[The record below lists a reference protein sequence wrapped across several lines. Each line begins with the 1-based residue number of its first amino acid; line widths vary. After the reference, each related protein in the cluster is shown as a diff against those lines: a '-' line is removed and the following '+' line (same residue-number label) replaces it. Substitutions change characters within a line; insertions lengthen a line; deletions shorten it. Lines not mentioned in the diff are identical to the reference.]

1 MMRATRCLPVL
12 AVAVLV
18 SVGAAGCGPTAPT
31 DQPTTS
37 QATNESTEGTKPGP
51 VVLDVTIID
60 GEVTP
65 RGARVQL
72 RVGQPLTLS
81 VHSDT
86 ADELHVHTDPE
97 QEFEIKA
104 NDNQRFTFAVDQPG
118 KVAVEVHQ
126 LDVVIA
132 EVLVRK

>member
-1 MMRATRCLPVL
+1 MALVL
-12 AVAVLV
+12 
-18 SVGAAGCGPTAPT
+18 AAGCGTATTP
-31 DQPTTS
+31 DQPTAS

-65 RGARVQL
+65 RGARVEL
-72 RVGQPLTLS
+72 KVGQPLTLS

-86 ADELHVHTDPE
+86 ADEVHVHTDPE
-97 QEFEIKA
+97 QEFAVKA
-104 NDNQRFTFAVDQPG
+104 NTSQRFTFTVDQPG
-118 KVAVEVHQ
+118 KVAVEVHD
-126 LDVVIA
+126 LDAVIA

>member
-1 MMRATRCLPVL
+1 MMRVTRWLPSL
-12 AVAVLV
+12 ALAVLV
-18 SVGAAGCGPTAPT
+18 LAGAAGCGPATTT

-51 VVLDVTIID
+51 VVLDVTMID

-72 RVGQPLTLS
+72 KVGQPLTLS
-81 VHSDT
+81 VHSDS

-97 QEFEIKA
+97 QEFVVKA
-104 NDNQRFTFAVDQPG
+104 NSNQRFTFTVDRPG
-118 KVAVEVHQ
+118 KVAVEVHD

>member
-1 MMRATRCLPVL
+1 MMRRTWCLPLLGLV
-12 AVAVLV
+12 VLV
-18 SVGAAGCGPTAPT
+18 LGAAGCETTTTPDPPTA
-31 DQPTTS
+31 S

-51 VVLDVTIID
+51 MALDVTIID

-65 RGARVQL
+65 RGARVEL
-72 RVGQPLTLS
+72 KVGQPLTLS

-97 QEFEIKA
+97 QEFA
-104 NDNQRFTFAVDQPG
+104 VNPTSNQRFTFRVDRPS
-118 KVAVEVHQ
+118 KVAVELHD

-132 EVLVRK
+132 ELLVRK

>member
-1 MMRATRCLPVL
+1 MMRAKWCLPVL
-12 AVAVLV
+12 ALAF
-18 SVGAAGCGPTAPT
+18 AAGCGTTATP
-31 DQPTTS
+31 DQPAAS

-51 VVLDVTIID
+51 MALDVTIID

-65 RGARVQL
+65 RGARVEL

-97 QEFEIKA
+97 QEFEVKA
-104 NDNQRFTFAVDQPG
+104 KGNQRFTFTVDRPG
-118 KVAVEVHQ
+118 TVVVELHQ
-126 LDVVIA
+126 RDVVIA
-132 EVLVRK
+132 ELLVRK

>member
-1 MMRATRCLPVL
+1 MMRRTWCIPVL
-12 AVAVLV
+12 ALVL
-18 SVGAAGCGPTAPT
+18 AACGPTNPT
-31 DQPTTS
+31 ITTNQPTAS
-37 QATNESTEGTKPGP
+37 ATNESTEGTKPGP

-72 RVGQPLTLS
+72 KVNQPLTLS
-81 VHSDT
+81 VHSDS

-97 QEFEIKA
+97 QEFAVKA
-104 NDNQRFTFAVDQPG
+104 NSNQRFTFTVDQPG
-118 KVAVEVHQ
+118 KVAVEVHD

>member
-1 MMRATRCLPVL
+1 MMRRTWCLPVL
-12 AVAVLV
+12 ALVLT
-18 SVGAAGCGPTAPT
+18 AGCGTTTTPGQPTA
-31 DQPTTS
+31 S

-65 RGARVQL
+65 RGARVEL
-72 RVGQPLTLS
+72 KVGQPLTLS

-86 ADELHVHTDPE
+86 ADEVHVHTDPE
-97 QEFEIKA
+97 QEFKVKA
-104 NDNQRFTFAVDQPG
+104 GSNKRFTFTVDQPG
-118 KVAVEVHQ
+118 KVAVEVHD
-126 LDVVIA
+126 LDAVIA

>member
-1 MMRATRCLPVL
+1 LAFVL
-12 AVAVLV
+12 AA
-18 SVGAAGCGPTAPT
+18 CGPTNT
-31 DQPTTS
+31 TNTTNQPTAS
-37 QATNESTEGTKPGP
+37 VTNESTEGTKPGP

-72 RVGQPLTLS
+72 KVDQPLTLS
-81 VHSDT
+81 VRSDS

-97 QEFEIKA
+97 QEFAVKA
-104 NDNQRFTFAVDQPG
+104 NSNQRFTFTVDRPG
-118 KVAVEVHQ
+118 KVAVEVHD

>member
-1 MMRATRCLPVL
+1 MMRRTWCAPVL
-12 AVAVLV
+12 ALVLTT
-18 SVGAAGCGPTAPT
+18 GCGTTTPPG
-31 DQPTTS
+31 QPTPS

-65 RGARVQL
+65 RGARVEL
-72 RVGQPLTLS
+72 KVGQPLTLS

-86 ADELHVHTDPE
+86 ADEVHVHTDPE
-97 QEFEIKA
+97 QEFKVKA
-104 NDNQRFTFAVDQPG
+104 GGSERFTFTVDRPG
-118 KVAVEVHQ
+118 KVAIEVHD
-126 LDVVIA
+126 LDAVIA

>member
-1 MMRATRCLPVL
+1 MMRRTWCVPVL
-12 AVAVLV
+12 ALILT
-18 SVGAAGCGPTAPT
+18 AGCGTASTPGQST
-31 DQPTTS
+31 AS

-65 RGARVQL
+65 RGARVEL
-72 RVGQPLTLS
+72 KVGQPLTLS

-86 ADELHVHTDPE
+86 ADEVHVHTDPE
-97 QEFEIKA
+97 QEFKVKA
-104 NDNQRFTFAVDQPG
+104 DSNQRFTFSVDQPG
-118 KVAVEVHQ
+118 KVAVEVHD
-126 LDVVIA
+126 LDAVIA

>member
-1 MMRATRCLPVL
+1 MMRRTWCLPVL
-12 AVAVLV
+12 ALVLV
-18 SVGAAGCGPTAPT
+18 ACGPTNT
-31 DQPTTS
+31 TTQPTES
-37 QATNESTEGTKPGP
+37 ATNESTEGMKPGP
-51 VVLDVTIID
+51 VVLDVTIIA

-72 RVGQPLTLS
+72 KVDQPLTLS
-81 VHSDT
+81 VHSDS

-97 QEFEIKA
+97 QEFAVKA
-104 NDNQRFTFAVDQPG
+104 NSNQRFTFTVDQPG
-118 KVAVEVHQ
+118 KVAVEVHD

>member
-1 MMRATRCLPVL
+1 MMRRTWWLPALTLVL
-12 AVAVLV
+12 T
-18 SVGAAGCGPTAPT
+18 AGCGTTTTP
-31 DQPTTS
+31 DQPTAS
-37 QATNESTEGTKPGP
+37 QPTNESTEDTKPGP

-65 RGARVQL
+65 RGARVDL

-86 ADELHVHTDPE
+86 ADEVHIHTDPE
-97 QEFEIKA
+97 QEFGVKA
-104 NDNQRFTFAVDQPG
+104 DSNKRFTFTVDRPG
-118 KVAVEVHQ
+118 KVAIEVHD

>member
-1 MMRATRCLPVL
+1 MMRRTWCLPVL
-12 AVAVLV
+12 AVLAL
-18 SVGAAGCGPTAPT
+18 VGASGCETTTTP
-31 DQPTTS
+31 DQPTAS

-51 VVLDVTIID
+51 VALDVTIID

-65 RGARVQL
+65 RGARVEL
-72 RVGQPLTLS
+72 KVGQPLTLS

-97 QEFEIKA
+97 QVFEVKA
-104 NDNQRFTFAVDQPG
+104 SSNQRFTLRIDRPS
-118 KVAVEVHQ
+118 KVAVELHH

-132 EVLVRK
+132 ELLVRK